1 MGPMTRLYIR
11 DMTTGL
17 RWHQLRRTSALVLL
31 SVALLAAIVLG
42 TAAPHLHLDR
52 EPAFFN
58 EEHDLTLLASASLHA
73 PLPDGLPLIALG
85 AALSSMAVLMLG
97 QPASYPGRL
106 ADPRAPPLA

>member
-1 MGPMTRLYIR
+1 MTPG
-11 DMTTGL
+11 MP
-17 RWHQLRRTSALVLL
+17 WHLPRRISALVVLG
-31 SVALLAAIVLG
+31 VALVASLVLG

-85 AALSSMAVLMLG
+85 VALSSAAALMLG
-97 QPASYPGRL
+97 QPAAYPGRL